1 MLSVLAHDLFALA
14 GLLITLVGAGVT
26 ARAVILWEG
35 DALAI
40 GLPRFASEDR
50 EENLEMPM
58 VRNLLWSSRAAKWG
72 LTMVAMGTF
81 LQVLPIVL
89 RLIQ

>member
-1 MLSVLAHDLFALA
+1 MSVFVQDLFSLA
-14 GLLITLVGAGVT
+14 GLLVTLIGAGVT
-26 ARAVILWEG
+26 ARAVILRED

-40 GLPRFASEDR
+40 GLPRYASQDR
-50 EENLEMPM
+50 AENLKMPM

-72 LTMVAMGTF
+72 LIMVGVGTS
-81 LQVLPIVL
+81 LQALPIFV